1 MYWLLDLDKKSKE
14 ITDKYFSIKIESMEN
29 KRDTITK
36 MLNIVVVQQRNLRF
50 NDGRLQQAWELANEL
65 INELKR
71 EYHIESN

>member
-1 MYWLLDLDKKSKE
+1 
-14 ITDKYFSIKIESMEN
+14 MEN

>member
-1 MYWLLDLDKKSKE
+1 MYRLLDLDTKSKE

-50 NDGRLQQAWELANEL
+50 NDGRLQRARELPNEL

>member
-1 MYWLLDLDKKSKE
+1 MYRLLDLDTKSKE

-50 NDGRLQQAWELANEL
+50 NDGRLQRARELANEL

>member
-1 MYWLLDLDKKSKE
+1 
-14 ITDKYFSIKIESMEN
+14 MEN

-36 MLNIVVVQQRNLRF
+36 MLNTVVVQQRNLRF
-50 NDGRLQQAWELANEL
+50 NDGRLQRARELPNEL